1 MEIEALLLPP
11 PVFVE
16 SVKNVTAHCILIG
29 ACVNAPPQPLHHRAT
44 AGRLNVT
51 RCLHL
56 RLAKSFRFYPPI
68 FLHSTF
74 AYSQPSHTAFSY
86 LLWQVFELA
95 FCGLAGQSCSTM
107 ACNCTKAY

>member
-44 AGRLNVT
+44 RPPNHRWQAKCYALPAFAAGKILSLLSPYFFAFDV
-51 RCLHL
+51 C
-56 RLAKSFRFYPPI
+56 I
-68 FLHSTF
+68 FSALTHGF
-74 AYSQPSHTAFSY
+74 FLPF
-86 LLWQVFELA
+86 V
-95 FCGLAGQSCSTM
+95 AGV
-107 ACNCTKAY
+107 